1 MNSDNQQEVPV
12 DDFGI
17 KIETPNKIPFFRTA
31 SNGAYS
37 FFSIVRYK
45 QHIID
50 EGTIV
55 YYIYFNNGDYTVI
68 DEEKF
73 KERFEPFINLI

>member
-1 MNSDNQQEVPV
+1 METDNQQSVIM

-17 KIETPNKIPFFRTA
+17 KTENTNKIPFFHTE

-45 QHIID
+45 QHITD
-50 EGTIV
+50 KGTTV
-55 YYIYFNNGDYTVI
+55 YYIYFNDGAYTII

-73 KERFEPFINLI
+73 KERFKPFINLI

>member
-1 MNSDNQQEVPV
+1 MNTDNRQQATV

-17 KIETPNKIPFFRTA
+17 KIENPNKIPFINTE

-50 EGTIV
+50 KGTTV
-55 YYIYFNNGDYTVI
+55 YYIYFNDGAYTVI
-68 DEEKF
+68 NEEKF